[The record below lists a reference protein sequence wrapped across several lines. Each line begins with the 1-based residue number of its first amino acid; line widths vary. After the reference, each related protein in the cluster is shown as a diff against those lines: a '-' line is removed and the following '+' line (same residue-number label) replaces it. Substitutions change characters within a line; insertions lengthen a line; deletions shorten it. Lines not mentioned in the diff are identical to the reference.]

1 MVEVS
6 RDGRYVTNWLYRA
19 WDEQFYPDGVRGWL
33 AKLDAA
39 PGGGLALDAEL
50 IIRAR
55 KSARALCQGPPP
67 EAEARHVAV
76 ILDRGNGIAGS
87 KANRC
92 RG

>member
-39 PGGGLALDAEL
+39 LAAASHLTQ
-50 IIRAR
+50 
-55 KSARALCQGPPP
+55 S
-67 EAEARHVAV
+67 
-76 ILDRGNGIAGS
+76 
-87 KANRC
+87 
-92 RG
+92 